1 MEEFGFVE
9 IVQMK
14 SANFCFVFDVLMI
27 AVLLLCSLS
36 VKPGNQG
43 YLGCL
48 YFCSVGK
55 NFLLPIVCASGS
67 VQLYEA

>member
-1 MEEFGFVE
+1 MEESGFVE

-14 SANFCFVFDVLMI
+14 SANFCFIFDVLMI

-48 YFCSVGK
+48 YF
-55 NFLLPIVCASGS
+55 
-67 VQLYEA
+67 